1 MTHRMLEI
9 PGYRLHKRLGKGG
22 MAEVYLATQLSLDRE
37 VAVKVLLR
45 TEDAAFTERFIQEG
59 HIVASLR
66 HPAIITIH
74 DIGQIADGRHY
85 LAMEYLGGG
94 DLAQHRGIVFSP
106 ARALDIIRQLAGG
119 LAVVHD
125 GGLVHRDVK
134 PANILFRDDGSVVL
148 TDFGVAKAVELDNEL
163 THFGIAVGSPAY
175 SSPEQAQCQPLDA
188 RSDIYS
194 LGVILAEML
203 TGTNPF
209 RASSYPQ
216 TVLNHVQMPL
226 PQLPPAL
233 AGYQPL
239 LDRMLAKLPDE
250 RFASCREL
258 LAAIDTLTEP
268 DMDQTRIAPAVIIEA
283 KPSRRRRRS
292 GRGLGRWAAISA
304 AVVATVAVLGFG
316 GYQWWQYSRISDFLG
331 RAESRLAVGQLTAP
345 AFDNAD
351 YYFRQALRLD
361 ADNPEALDG
370 LRRVL
375 DARIAEAL
383 ELAAQRLASDQLLEP
398 AEDSAVH
405 YYQQVLG
412 WLPEHQAAR
421 EGLTRVSER
430 YVQLAESAY
439 AQREFALALEY
450 IQQGLEA
457 APQYA
462 PRRPTRRPRKRRPT
476 RSNACGTG
484 SSTSNHGR
492 SLGSRPIASLLRVIQ
507 RCSGFISSTTGRA
520 PSGWP
525 MNVSPSAR
533 TAATSWSRT
542 MPG

>member
-1 MTHRMLEI
+1 MHRMLEI

-106 ARALDIIRQLAGG
+106 SRALDIIRQLAGG

-216 TVLNHVQMPL
+216 TVLNHLQMPL

-233 AGYQPL
+233 APYQPL
-239 LDRMLAKLPDE
+239 LDRMLAKQPDE
-250 RFASCREL
+250 RFGNCREL

-268 DMDQTRIAPAVIIEA
+268 DMDQTRIAPAAFIEA
-283 KPSRRRRRS
+283 PTRRRRRR
-292 GRGLGRWAAISA
+292 RGIGRWAVIGA
-304 AVVATVAVLGFG
+304 ALIVTVAALAAG
-316 GYQWWQYSRISDFLG
+316 GYQWLQYSRINDYLT
-331 RAESRLAVGQLTAP
+331 RAEARLDEGQLTAP

-351 YYFRQALRLD
+351 YYYRQALRLD
-361 ADNPEALDG
+361 SDNVEALDG
-370 LRRVL
+370 IRRVL
-375 DARIAEAL
+375 DARIAQAL
-383 ELAAQRLASDQLLEP
+383 ELAAQRLANDQLLQP

-412 WLPEHQAAR
+412 WLPENEVAR
-421 EGLTRVSER
+421 NGLVQVSER
-430 YVQLAESAY
+430 YVELAEAAY
-439 AQREFALALEY
+439 GRREFALALEY

-457 APQYA
+457 TPDYA
-462 PRRPTRRPRKRRPT
+462 PLLALHDAHAQRVAKARAPRPVKSTT
-476 RSNACGTG
+476 A
-484 SSTSNHGR
+484 STS
-492 SLGSRPIASLLRVIQ
+492 
-507 RCSGFISSTTGRA
+507 RA
-520 PSGWP
+520 APT
-525 MNVSPSAR
+525 N
-533 TAATSWSRT
+533 TQTSQAPANPVKRLWNRIFNQ
-542 MPG
+542 

>member
-1 MTHRMLEI
+1 MHRMLEI

-45 TEDAAFTERFIQEG
+45 TEDTAFTERFIQEG

-106 ARALDIIRQLAGG
+106 SRALDIIRQLAGG

-216 TVLNHVQMPL
+216 TVLNHLQMPL

-233 AGYQPL
+233 APYQPL
-239 LDRMLAKLPDE
+239 LDRMLAKQPDE
-250 RFASCREL
+250 RFGNCREL

-268 DMDQTRIAPAVIIEA
+268 DMDQTRIAPAAFIEA
-283 KPSRRRRRS
+283 PTRRRRRR
-292 GRGLGRWAAISA
+292 RGIGRWAVIGA
-304 AVVATVAVLGFG
+304 ALIVTVAALAAG
-316 GYQWWQYSRISDFLG
+316 GYQWLQYSRINDYLT
-331 RAESRLAVGQLTAP
+331 RAEARLDEGQLTAP

-351 YYFRQALRLD
+351 YYYRQALRLD
-361 ADNPEALDG
+361 SDNVEALDG
-370 LRRVL
+370 IRRVL
-375 DARIAEAL
+375 DARIAQAL
-383 ELAAQRLASDQLLEP
+383 ELAAQRLANDQLLQP

-412 WLPEHQAAR
+412 WLPENEVAR
-421 EGLTRVSER
+421 NGLVQVSER
-430 YVQLAESAY
+430 YVELAEAAY
-439 AQREFALALEY
+439 GRREFALALEY

-457 APQYA
+457 TPDYA
-462 PRRPTRRPRKRRPT
+462 PLLALHDAHAQRVAKARAPRPVKRT
-476 RSNACGTG
+476 TA
-484 SSTSNHGR
+484 STS
-492 SLGSRPIASLLRVIQ
+492 
-507 RCSGFISSTTGRA
+507 RA
-520 PSGWP
+520 APA
-525 MNVSPSAR
+525 N
-533 TAATSWSRT
+533 TQTSQAPANPVKRLWNRIFNQ
-542 MPG
+542 

>member
-1 MTHRMLEI
+1 MHRMLEI

-85 LAMEYLGGG
+85 LAMEYIGGG

-106 ARALDIIRQLAGG
+106 SRALDIIRQLAGG

-216 TVLNHVQMPL
+216 TVLNHLQMPL

-233 AGYQPL
+233 APYQPL
-239 LDRMLAKLPDE
+239 LDRMLAKQPDE
-250 RFASCREL
+250 RFGNCREL

-268 DMDQTRIAPAVIIEA
+268 DMDQTRIAPAAFIEA
-283 KPSRRRRRS
+283 PTRRRRRR
-292 GRGLGRWAAISA
+292 RGIGRWAVIGA
-304 AVVATVAVLGFG
+304 ALIVTVAALAAG
-316 GYQWWQYSRISDFLG
+316 GYQWLQYSRINDYLT
-331 RAESRLAVGQLTAP
+331 RAEARLDEGQLTAP

-351 YYFRQALRLD
+351 YYYRQALRLD
-361 ADNPEALDG
+361 SDNAEALDG
-370 LRRVL
+370 IRRVL
-375 DARIAEAL
+375 DARIAQAL
-383 ELAAQRLASDQLLEP
+383 ELAAQRLANNQLLQP

-412 WLPEHQAAR
+412 WLPENEVAR
-421 EGLTRVSER
+421 NGLVQVSER
-430 YVQLAESAY
+430 YVELAEAAY
-439 AQREFALALEY
+439 GRREFALALEY

-457 APQYA
+457 TPDYA
-462 PRRPTRRPRKRRPT
+462 PLLALHDAHAQRVAKARAPRPVKRT
-476 RSNACGTG
+476 TA
-484 SSTSNHGR
+484 STS
-492 SLGSRPIASLLRVIQ
+492 
-507 RCSGFISSTTGRA
+507 RA
-520 PSGWP
+520 APT
-525 MNVSPSAR
+525 N
-533 TAATSWSRT
+533 TQTSQAPANPVKRLWNRIFNQ
-542 MPG
+542 

>member
-1 MTHRMLEI
+1 MLEI

-85 LAMEYLGGG
+85 LAMEYIGGG

-106 ARALDIIRQLAGG
+106 SRALDIIRQLAGG

-216 TVLNHVQMPL
+216 TVLNHLQMPL

-233 AGYQPL
+233 APYQPL
-239 LDRMLAKLPDE
+239 LDRMLAKQPDE
-250 RFASCREL
+250 RFGNCREL

-268 DMDQTRIAPAVIIEA
+268 DMDQTRIAPAAFIEA
-283 KPSRRRRRS
+283 PTRRRRRR
-292 GRGLGRWAAISA
+292 RGIGRWAVIGA
-304 AVVATVAVLGFG
+304 ALIVTVAALAAG
-316 GYQWWQYSRISDFLG
+316 GYQWLQYNRINDYLT
-331 RAESRLAVGQLTAP
+331 RAEARLDEGQLTAP

-351 YYFRQALRLD
+351 YYYRQALRLD
-361 ADNPEALDG
+361 SDNAEALDG
-370 LRRVL
+370 IRRVL
-375 DARIAEAL
+375 DARIAQAL
-383 ELAAQRLASDQLLEP
+383 ELAAQRLANDQLLQP

-412 WLPEHQAAR
+412 WLPENEVAR
-421 EGLTRVSER
+421 NGLVQVSER
-430 YVQLAESAY
+430 YVELAEAAY
-439 AQREFALALEY
+439 GRREFALALEY

-457 APQYA
+457 TPDYA
-462 PRRPTRRPRKRRPT
+462 PLLALHDAHAQRVAKARAPRPVKRT
-476 RSNACGTG
+476 TA
-484 SSTSNHGR
+484 STS
-492 SLGSRPIASLLRVIQ
+492 
-507 RCSGFISSTTGRA
+507 RA
-520 PSGWP
+520 APT
-525 MNVSPSAR
+525 N
-533 TAATSWSRT
+533 TQTSQAPANPVKRLWNRIFNQ
-542 MPG
+542 

>member
-1 MTHRMLEI
+1 MHRMLEI

-85 LAMEYLGGG
+85 LAMEYIGGG

-106 ARALDIIRQLAGG
+106 SRALDIIRQLAGG

-216 TVLNHVQMPL
+216 TVLNHLQMPL

-233 AGYQPL
+233 APYQPL
-239 LDRMLAKLPDE
+239 LDRMLAKQPDE
-250 RFASCREL
+250 RFGNCREL

-268 DMDQTRIAPAVIIEA
+268 DMDQTRIAPAAFIEA
-283 KPSRRRRRS
+283 PTRRRRRR
-292 GRGLGRWAAISA
+292 RGIGRWAVIGA
-304 AVVATVAVLGFG
+304 ALIVTVAALAAG
-316 GYQWWQYSRISDFLG
+316 GYQWLQYSRINDYLT
-331 RAESRLAVGQLTAP
+331 RAEARLDEGQLTAP

-351 YYFRQALRLD
+351 YYYRQALRLD
-361 ADNPEALDG
+361 SDNVEALDG
-370 LRRVL
+370 IRRVL
-375 DARIAEAL
+375 DARIAQAL
-383 ELAAQRLASDQLLEP
+383 ELAAQRLANDQLLQP

-412 WLPEHQAAR
+412 WLPENEVAR
-421 EGLTRVSER
+421 NGLVQVSER
-430 YVQLAESAY
+430 YVELAEAAY
-439 AQREFALALEY
+439 GRREFALALEY

-457 APQYA
+457 TPDYA
-462 PRRPTRRPRKRRPT
+462 PLLALHDAHAQRVAKARAPRPVKRT
-476 RSNACGTG
+476 TA
-484 SSTSNHGR
+484 STS
-492 SLGSRPIASLLRVIQ
+492 
-507 RCSGFISSTTGRA
+507 RA
-520 PSGWP
+520 TP
-525 MNVSPSAR
+525 
-533 TAATSWSRT
+533 TATQTSQAPANPVKRLWNRIFNQ
-542 MPG
+542 

>member
-1 MTHRMLEI
+1 MHRMLEI

-85 LAMEYLGGG
+85 LAMEYIGGG

-106 ARALDIIRQLAGG
+106 SRALDIIRQLAGG

-216 TVLNHVQMPL
+216 TVLNHLQMPL
-226 PQLPPAL
+226 PRLPPAL
-233 AGYQPL
+233 APYQPL
-239 LDRMLAKLPDE
+239 LDRMLAKQPDE
-250 RFASCREL
+250 RFGNCREL

-268 DMDQTRIAPAVIIEA
+268 DMDQTRIAPAAFIEA
-283 KPSRRRRRS
+283 PTRRRRRR
-292 GRGLGRWAAISA
+292 RGIGRWAVIGA
-304 AVVATVAVLGFG
+304 ALIVTVAALAAG
-316 GYQWWQYSRISDFLG
+316 GYQWLQYSRINDYLT
-331 RAESRLAVGQLTAP
+331 RAEARLDEGQLTAP

-351 YYFRQALRLD
+351 YYYRQALRLD
-361 ADNPEALDG
+361 SDNVEALDG
-370 LRRVL
+370 IRRVL
-375 DARIAEAL
+375 DARIAQAL
-383 ELAAQRLASDQLLEP
+383 ELAAQRLANDQLLQP

-412 WLPEHQAAR
+412 WLPENEVAR
-421 EGLTRVSER
+421 NGLVQVSER
-430 YVQLAESAY
+430 YVELAEAAY
-439 AQREFALALEY
+439 GRREFALALEY

-457 APQYA
+457 TPDYA
-462 PRRPTRRPRKRRPT
+462 PLLALHDAHAQRVAKARAPRPVKRT
-476 RSNACGTG
+476 TA
-484 SSTSNHGR
+484 STS
-492 SLGSRPIASLLRVIQ
+492 
-507 RCSGFISSTTGRA
+507 RA
-520 PSGWP
+520 TP
-525 MNVSPSAR
+525 
-533 TAATSWSRT
+533 TATQTSQAPANPVKRLWNRIFNQ
-542 MPG
+542 

>member
-1 MTHRMLEI
+1 MLEI

-37 VAVKVLLR
+37 VALKVLLR
-45 TEDAAFTERFIQEG
+45 KEDAAFTERFIQEG

-106 ARALDIIRQLAGG
+106 SRALDIIRQLAGG

-216 TVLNHVQMPL
+216 TVLNHLQMPL

-233 AGYQPL
+233 APYQPL
-239 LDRMLAKLPDE
+239 LDRMLAKQPDE
-250 RFASCREL
+250 RFGNCREL

-268 DMDQTRIAPAVIIEA
+268 DMDQTRIAPAAFIEA
-283 KPSRRRRRS
+283 PTRRRRRR
-292 GRGLGRWAAISA
+292 RGIGRWAVIGA
-304 AVVATVAVLGFG
+304 ALIVTVAALAAG
-316 GYQWWQYSRISDFLG
+316 GYQWLQYSRINDYLT
-331 RAESRLAVGQLTAP
+331 RAEARLDEGQLTAP

-351 YYFRQALRLD
+351 YYYRQALRLD
-361 ADNPEALDG
+361 SDNVEALDG
-370 LRRVL
+370 IRRVL
-375 DARIAEAL
+375 DARIAQAL
-383 ELAAQRLASDQLLEP
+383 ELAAQRLANDQLLQP

-412 WLPEHQAAR
+412 WLPENEVAR
-421 EGLTRVSER
+421 NGLVQVSER
-430 YVQLAESAY
+430 YVELAEAAY
-439 AQREFALALEY
+439 GRREFALALEY

-457 APQYA
+457 TPDYA
-462 PRRPTRRPRKRRPT
+462 PLLALHDAHAQRVAKARAPRPVKRT
-476 RSNACGTG
+476 TA
-484 SSTSNHGR
+484 STS
-492 SLGSRPIASLLRVIQ
+492 
-507 RCSGFISSTTGRA
+507 RA
-520 PSGWP
+520 APT
-525 MNVSPSAR
+525 N
-533 TAATSWSRT
+533 TQTSQAPANPVKRLWNRIFNQ
-542 MPG
+542 

>member
-85 LAMEYLGGG
+85 LAMEYIGGG

-106 ARALDIIRQLAGG
+106 SRALDIIRQLAGG

-148 TDFGVAKAVELDNEL
+148 TDFGVAKSVELDNEL

-216 TVLNHVQMPL
+216 TVLNHLQMPIPL
-226 PQLPPAL
+226 LPPAL
-233 AGYQPL
+233 APYQPL
-239 LDRMLAKLPDE
+239 LDRMLAKQPAE

-268 DMDQTRIAPAVIIEA
+268 DMDQTRIAPALLME
-283 KPSRRRRRS
+283 PQPQPRRRRQR
-292 GRGLGRWAAISA
+292 RAIGRWATVA
-304 AVVATVAVLGFG
+304 AVLALAIGALGVG
-316 GYQWWQYSRISDFLG
+316 GYQWFQYSQISEFLT
-331 RAESRLAVGQLTAP
+331 RAESRLDDGQLTAP
-345 AFDNAD
+345 AYDNAD

-361 ADNPEALDG
+361 ADNAEALDG

-375 DARIAEAL
+375 DARITQAL
-383 ELAAQRLASDQLLEP
+383 ELAAQRLADDQLLEP

-412 WLPEHQAAR
+412 WLPEHQVAR
-421 EGLTRVSER
+421 DGLARVSER
-430 YVQLAESAY
+430 YVELAEAAY
-439 AQREFALALEY
+439 GRREYALALEY
-450 IQQGLEA
+450 IEQGLEA
-457 APQYA
+457 SPAYA
-462 PRRPTRRPRKRRPT
+462 P
-476 RSNACGTG
+476 
-484 SSTSNHGR
+484 
-492 SLGSRPIASLLRVIQ
+492 LLALHDAHAQRVAKA
-507 RCSGFISSTTGRA
+507 RA
-520 PSGWP
+520 PRP
-525 MNVSPSAR
+525 LPR
-533 TAATSWSRT
+533 TAASSSRT
-542 MPG
+542 PPATTQTSQAPANPVKRLWNRIFN

>member
-1 MTHRMLEI
+1 MHRMLEI

-106 ARALDIIRQLAGG
+106 SRALDIIRQLAGG

-216 TVLNHVQMPL
+216 TVLNHLQMPL

-233 AGYQPL
+233 APYQPL
-239 LDRMLAKLPDE
+239 LDRMLAKQPDE
-250 RFASCREL
+250 RFGNCREL

-268 DMDQTRIAPAVIIEA
+268 DMDQTRIAPAAFIEA
-283 KPSRRRRRS
+283 PTRRRRRR
-292 GRGLGRWAAISA
+292 RGIGRWAVIGA
-304 AVVATVAVLGFG
+304 ALIVTVAALAAG
-316 GYQWWQYSRISDFLG
+316 GYQWLQYSRINDYLT
-331 RAESRLAVGQLTAP
+331 RAEARLDEGQLTAP

-351 YYFRQALRLD
+351 YYYRQALRLD
-361 ADNPEALDG
+361 SDNVEALDG
-370 LRRVL
+370 IRRVL
-375 DARIAEAL
+375 DARIAQAL
-383 ELAAQRLASDQLLEP
+383 ELAAQRLANDQLLQP

-412 WLPEHQAAR
+412 WLPENEVAR
-421 EGLTRVSER
+421 DGLVQVSER
-430 YVQLAESAY
+430 YVELAEAAY
-439 AQREFALALEY
+439 GRREFALALEY

-457 APQYA
+457 TPDYA
-462 PRRPTRRPRKRRPT
+462 PLLALHDAHAQRVAKARAPRPVKSTT
-476 RSNACGTG
+476 A
-484 SSTSNHGR
+484 STS
-492 SLGSRPIASLLRVIQ
+492 
-507 RCSGFISSTTGRA
+507 RA
-520 PSGWP
+520 APT
-525 MNVSPSAR
+525 N
-533 TAATSWSRT
+533 TQTSQAPANPVKRLWNRIFNQ
-542 MPG
+542 

>member
-1 MTHRMLEI
+1 MLEI

-85 LAMEYLGGG
+85 LAMEYIGGG

-106 ARALDIIRQLAGG
+106 SRALDIIRQLAGG

-216 TVLNHVQMPL
+216 TVLNHLQMPL

-233 AGYQPL
+233 APYQPL
-239 LDRMLAKLPDE
+239 LDRMLAKQPDE
-250 RFASCREL
+250 RFGNCREL

-268 DMDQTRIAPAVIIEA
+268 DMDQTRIAPAAFIEA
-283 KPSRRRRRS
+283 PTRRRRRR
-292 GRGLGRWAAISA
+292 RGIGRWAVIGA
-304 AVVATVAVLGFG
+304 ALIVTVAALAAG
-316 GYQWWQYSRISDFLG
+316 GYQWLQYSRINDYLT
-331 RAESRLAVGQLTAP
+331 RAEARLDEGQLTAP

-351 YYFRQALRLD
+351 YYYRQALRLD
-361 ADNPEALDG
+361 SDNVEALDG
-370 LRRVL
+370 IRRVL
-375 DARIAEAL
+375 DARIAQAL
-383 ELAAQRLASDQLLEP
+383 ELAAQRLANDQLLQP

-412 WLPEHQAAR
+412 WLPENEVAR
-421 EGLTRVSER
+421 NGLVQVSER
-430 YVQLAESAY
+430 YVELAEAAY
-439 AQREFALALEY
+439 GRREFALALEY

-457 APQYA
+457 TPDYA
-462 PRRPTRRPRKRRPT
+462 PLLALHDAHAQRVAKARAPRPVKRT
-476 RSNACGTG
+476 TA
-484 SSTSNHGR
+484 STS
-492 SLGSRPIASLLRVIQ
+492 
-507 RCSGFISSTTGRA
+507 RA
-520 PSGWP
+520 APT
-525 MNVSPSAR
+525 N
-533 TAATSWSRT
+533 TQTSQAPANPVKRLWNRIFNQ
-542 MPG
+542 

>member
-331 RAESRLAVGQLTAP
+331 RAESRLAVGQLTTP

-462 PRRPTRRPRKRRPT
+462 P
-476 RSNACGTG
+476 
-484 SSTSNHGR
+484 
-492 SLGSRPIASLLRVIQ
+492 LLALQDAHAQRVAKA
-507 RCSGFISSTTGRA
+507 RA
-520 PSGWP
+520 PRP
-525 MNVSPSAR
+525 KPR
-533 TAATSWSRT
+533 TAASTSRT
-542 MPG
+542 APTTTQSSQAPANPVKRLWNRIFNQ

>member
-1 MTHRMLEI
+1 MHRMLEI

-85 LAMEYLGGG
+85 LSMEYIGGG

-106 ARALDIIRQLAGG
+106 SRALDIIRQLAGG

-216 TVLNHVQMPL
+216 TVLNHLQMPL

-233 AGYQPL
+233 APYQPL
-239 LDRMLAKLPDE
+239 LDRMLAKQPDE
-250 RFASCREL
+250 RFGNCREL

-268 DMDQTRIAPAVIIEA
+268 DMDQTRIAPAAFIEA
-283 KPSRRRRRS
+283 PTRRRRRR
-292 GRGLGRWAAISA
+292 RGIGRWAVIGA
-304 AVVATVAVLGFG
+304 ALIVTVAALAAG
-316 GYQWWQYSRISDFLG
+316 GYQWLQYSRIDDYLT
-331 RAESRLAVGQLTAP
+331 RAEARLDEGQLTAP

-351 YYFRQALRLD
+351 YYYRQALRLD
-361 ADNPEALDG
+361 SDNVEALDG
-370 LRRVL
+370 IRRVL
-375 DARIAEAL
+375 DARIAQAL
-383 ELAAQRLASDQLLEP
+383 ELAAQRLANDQLLQP

-412 WLPEHQAAR
+412 WLPENEVAR
-421 EGLTRVSER
+421 NGLVQVSER
-430 YVQLAESAY
+430 YVELAEAAY
-439 AQREFALALEY
+439 GRREFALALEY

-457 APQYA
+457 TPDYA
-462 PRRPTRRPRKRRPT
+462 PLLALHDAHAQRVAKARAPRPVKRT
-476 RSNACGTG
+476 TA
-484 SSTSNHGR
+484 STS
-492 SLGSRPIASLLRVIQ
+492 
-507 RCSGFISSTTGRA
+507 RA
-520 PSGWP
+520 APT
-525 MNVSPSAR
+525 N
-533 TAATSWSRT
+533 TQTSQAPANPVKRLWNRIFNQ
-542 MPG
+542 

>member
-1 MTHRMLEI
+1 MLEI

-106 ARALDIIRQLAGG
+106 SRALDIIRQLAGG

-216 TVLNHVQMPL
+216 TVLNHLQMPL

-233 AGYQPL
+233 APYQPL
-239 LDRMLAKLPDE
+239 LDRMLAKQPDE
-250 RFASCREL
+250 RFGNCREL

-268 DMDQTRIAPAVIIEA
+268 DMDQTRIAPAAFIEA
-283 KPSRRRRRS
+283 PTRRRRRR
-292 GRGLGRWAAISA
+292 RGIGRWAVIGA
-304 AVVATVAVLGFG
+304 ALIVTVAALAAG
-316 GYQWWQYSRISDFLG
+316 GYQWLQYSRINDYLT
-331 RAESRLAVGQLTAP
+331 RAEARLDEGQLTAP

-351 YYFRQALRLD
+351 YYYRQALRLD
-361 ADNPEALDG
+361 SDNVEALDG
-370 LRRVL
+370 IRRVL
-375 DARIAEAL
+375 DARIAQAL
-383 ELAAQRLASDQLLEP
+383 ELAAQRLANDQLLQP
-398 AEDSAVH
+398 AEDSAMH

-412 WLPEHQAAR
+412 WLPENEVAR
-421 EGLTRVSER
+421 NGLVQVSER
-430 YVQLAESAY
+430 YVELAEAAY
-439 AQREFALALEY
+439 GRREFALALEY

-457 APQYA
+457 TPDYA
-462 PRRPTRRPRKRRPT
+462 PLLALHDAHAQRVAKARAPRPVKRT
-476 RSNACGTG
+476 TA
-484 SSTSNHGR
+484 STS
-492 SLGSRPIASLLRVIQ
+492 
-507 RCSGFISSTTGRA
+507 RA
-520 PSGWP
+520 APT
-525 MNVSPSAR
+525 N
-533 TAATSWSRT
+533 TQTSQAPANPVKRLWNRIFNQ
-542 MPG
+542 

>member
-1 MTHRMLEI
+1 MHRMLEI

-106 ARALDIIRQLAGG
+106 SRALDIIRQLAGG

-216 TVLNHVQMPL
+216 TVLNHLQMPL

-233 AGYQPL
+233 APYQPL
-239 LDRMLAKLPDE
+239 LDRMLAKQPDE
-250 RFASCREL
+250 RFGNCREL

-268 DMDQTRIAPAVIIEA
+268 DMDQTRIAPAAFIEA
-283 KPSRRRRRS
+283 PTRRRRRR
-292 GRGLGRWAAISA
+292 RGIGRWAVIGA
-304 AVVATVAVLGFG
+304 ALIVTVAALAAG
-316 GYQWWQYSRISDFLG
+316 GYQWLQYSRINDYLT
-331 RAESRLAVGQLTAP
+331 RAEARLDEGQLTAP

-351 YYFRQALRLD
+351 YYYRQALRLD
-361 ADNPEALDG
+361 SDNVEALDG
-370 LRRVL
+370 IRRVL
-375 DARIAEAL
+375 DARIAQAL
-383 ELAAQRLASDQLLEP
+383 ELAAQRLANDQLLQP

-412 WLPEHQAAR
+412 WLPENEVAR
-421 EGLTRVSER
+421 NGLVQVSER
-430 YVQLAESAY
+430 YVELAEAAY
-439 AQREFALALEY
+439 GRREFALALEY

-457 APQYA
+457 TPDYA
-462 PRRPTRRPRKRRPT
+462 PLLALHDAHAQRVAKARAPRPVKRT
-476 RSNACGTG
+476 TA
-484 SSTSNHGR
+484 STSR
-492 SLGSRPIASLLRVIQ
+492 A
-507 RCSGFISSTTGRA
+507 A
-520 PSGWP
+520 PS
-525 MNVSPSAR
+525 N
-533 TAATSWSRT
+533 TQTSQAPANPVKRLWNRIFNQ
-542 MPG
+542 

>member
-1 MTHRMLEI
+1 MHRMLEI

-106 ARALDIIRQLAGG
+106 SRALDIIRQLAGG

-216 TVLNHVQMPL
+216 TVLNHLQMPL

-233 AGYQPL
+233 APYQPL
-239 LDRMLAKLPDE
+239 LDRMLAKQPDE
-250 RFASCREL
+250 RFGNCREL

-268 DMDQTRIAPAVIIEA
+268 DMDQTRIAPAAFIEA
-283 KPSRRRRRS
+283 PTRRRRRR
-292 GRGLGRWAAISA
+292 RGIGRWAVIGA
-304 AVVATVAVLGFG
+304 ALIVTVAALAAG
-316 GYQWWQYSRISDFLG
+316 GYQWLQYSRINDYLT
-331 RAESRLAVGQLTAP
+331 RAEARLDEGQLTAP

-351 YYFRQALRLD
+351 YYYRQALRLD
-361 ADNPEALDG
+361 SDNVEALDG
-370 LRRVL
+370 IRRVL
-375 DARIAEAL
+375 DARIAQAL
-383 ELAAQRLASDQLLEP
+383 ELAAQRLANDQLLQP

-412 WLPEHQAAR
+412 WLPQNEVAR
-421 EGLTRVSER
+421 NGLVQVSER
-430 YVQLAESAY
+430 YVELAEAAY
-439 AQREFALALEY
+439 GRREFALALEY

-457 APQYA
+457 TPDYA
-462 PRRPTRRPRKRRPT
+462 PLLALHDAHAQRVAKARAPRPVKRT
-476 RSNACGTG
+476 TA
-484 SSTSNHGR
+484 STS
-492 SLGSRPIASLLRVIQ
+492 
-507 RCSGFISSTTGRA
+507 RA
-520 PSGWP
+520 APT
-525 MNVSPSAR
+525 N
-533 TAATSWSRT
+533 TQTSQAPANPVKRLWNRIFNQ
-542 MPG
+542 

>member
-1 MTHRMLEI
+1 MLEI

-85 LAMEYLGGG
+85 LAMEYIGGG

-106 ARALDIIRQLAGG
+106 SRALDIIRQLAGG

-216 TVLNHVQMPL
+216 TVLNHLQMPL

-233 AGYQPL
+233 APYQPL
-239 LDRMLAKLPDE
+239 LDRMLAKQPDE
-250 RFASCREL
+250 RFGNCREL

-268 DMDQTRIAPAVIIEA
+268 DMDQTRIAPAAFIEA
-283 KPSRRRRRS
+283 PTRRRRRR
-292 GRGLGRWAAISA
+292 RGIGRWAVIG
-304 AVVATVAVLGFG
+304 AVLIVTVAALAAG
-316 GYQWWQYSRISDFLG
+316 GYQWLQYSRINDYLT
-331 RAESRLAVGQLTAP
+331 RAEARLDEGQLTAP

-351 YYFRQALRLD
+351 YYYRQALRLD
-361 ADNPEALDG
+361 SDNVEALDG
-370 LRRVL
+370 IRRVL
-375 DARIAEAL
+375 DARIAQAL
-383 ELAAQRLASDQLLEP
+383 ELAAQRLANDQLLQP

-412 WLPEHQAAR
+412 WLPENEVAR
-421 EGLTRVSER
+421 NGLVQVSER
-430 YVQLAESAY
+430 YVELAEAAY
-439 AQREFALALEY
+439 GRREFALALEY

-457 APQYA
+457 TPDYA
-462 PRRPTRRPRKRRPT
+462 PLLALHDAHAQRVAKARAPRPVKRT
-476 RSNACGTG
+476 TA
-484 SSTSNHGR
+484 STS
-492 SLGSRPIASLLRVIQ
+492 
-507 RCSGFISSTTGRA
+507 RA
-520 PSGWP
+520 APT
-525 MNVSPSAR
+525 N
-533 TAATSWSRT
+533 TQTSQAPANPVKRLWNRIFNQ
-542 MPG
+542 

>member
-1 MTHRMLEI
+1 MHRMLEI

-106 ARALDIIRQLAGG
+106 SRALDIIRQLAGG

-216 TVLNHVQMPL
+216 TVLNHLQMPL

-233 AGYQPL
+233 APYQPL
-239 LDRMLAKLPDE
+239 LDRMLAKQPDE
-250 RFASCREL
+250 RFGNCREL

-268 DMDQTRIAPAVIIEA
+268 DMDQTRIAPAAFIEA
-283 KPSRRRRRS
+283 PTRRRRRR
-292 GRGLGRWAAISA
+292 RGIGRWAVIGA
-304 AVVATVAVLGFG
+304 ALIVTVAALAAG
-316 GYQWWQYSRISDFLG
+316 GYQWLQYNRINDYLT
-331 RAESRLAVGQLTAP
+331 RAEARLDEGQLTAP

-351 YYFRQALRLD
+351 YYYRQALRLD
-361 ADNPEALDG
+361 SDNAEALDG
-370 LRRVL
+370 IRRVL
-375 DARIAEAL
+375 DARIAQAL
-383 ELAAQRLASDQLLEP
+383 ELAAQRLANDQLLQP

-412 WLPEHQAAR
+412 WLPENEVAR
-421 EGLTRVSER
+421 NGLVQVSER
-430 YVQLAESAY
+430 YVELAEAAY
-439 AQREFALALEY
+439 GRREFALALEY

-457 APQYA
+457 TPDYA
-462 PRRPTRRPRKRRPT
+462 PLLALHDAHAQRVAKARVPRPVKRT
-476 RSNACGTG
+476 TA
-484 SSTSNHGR
+484 STS
-492 SLGSRPIASLLRVIQ
+492 
-507 RCSGFISSTTGRA
+507 RA
-520 PSGWP
+520 APT
-525 MNVSPSAR
+525 N
-533 TAATSWSRT
+533 TQTSQAPANPVKRLWNRIFNQ
-542 MPG
+542 

>member
-1 MTHRMLEI
+1 MHRMLEI

-106 ARALDIIRQLAGG
+106 SRALDIIRQLAGG

-203 TGTNPF
+203 TGANAF

-216 TVLNHVQMPL
+216 TVLNHLQMPL

-233 AGYQPL
+233 APYQPL
-239 LDRMLAKLPDE
+239 LDRMLAKQPDE
-250 RFASCREL
+250 RFGNCREL

-268 DMDQTRIAPAVIIEA
+268 DMDQTRIAPAAFIEA
-283 KPSRRRRRS
+283 PTRRRRRR
-292 GRGLGRWAAISA
+292 RGIGRWAVIGA
-304 AVVATVAVLGFG
+304 ALIVTVAALAAG
-316 GYQWWQYSRISDFLG
+316 GYQWLQYSRINDYLT
-331 RAESRLAVGQLTAP
+331 RAEARLDEGQLTAP

-351 YYFRQALRLD
+351 YYYRQALRLD
-361 ADNPEALDG
+361 SDNVEALDG
-370 LRRVL
+370 IRRVL
-375 DARIAEAL
+375 DARIAQAL
-383 ELAAQRLASDQLLEP
+383 ELAAQRLANDQLLQP

-412 WLPEHQAAR
+412 WLPENEVAR
-421 EGLTRVSER
+421 NGLVQVSER
-430 YVQLAESAY
+430 YVELAEAAY
-439 AQREFALALEY
+439 GRREFALALEY

-457 APQYA
+457 TPDYA
-462 PRRPTRRPRKRRPT
+462 PLLALHDAHAQRVAKARAPRPVKRT
-476 RSNACGTG
+476 TA
-484 SSTSNHGR
+484 STS
-492 SLGSRPIASLLRVIQ
+492 
-507 RCSGFISSTTGRA
+507 RA
-520 PSGWP
+520 APT
-525 MNVSPSAR
+525 N
-533 TAATSWSRT
+533 TQTSQAPANPVKRLWNRIFN
-542 MPG
+542 

>member
-1 MTHRMLEI
+1 MHRMLEI

-106 ARALDIIRQLAGG
+106 SRALDIIRQLAGG

-216 TVLNHVQMPL
+216 TVLNHLQMPL
-226 PQLPPAL
+226 PRLPPAL
-233 AGYQPL
+233 APYQPL
-239 LDRMLAKLPDE
+239 LDRMLAKQPDE
-250 RFASCREL
+250 RFGNCREL

-268 DMDQTRIAPAVIIEA
+268 DMDQTRIAPAAFIEA
-283 KPSRRRRRS
+283 PTRRRRRR
-292 GRGLGRWAAISA
+292 RGIGRWAVIGA
-304 AVVATVAVLGFG
+304 ALIVTVAALAAG
-316 GYQWWQYSRISDFLG
+316 GYQWLQYSRINDYLT
-331 RAESRLAVGQLTAP
+331 RAEARLDEGQLTAP

-351 YYFRQALRLD
+351 YYYRQALRLD
-361 ADNPEALDG
+361 SDNVEALDG
-370 LRRVL
+370 IRRVL
-375 DARIAEAL
+375 DARIAQAL
-383 ELAAQRLASDQLLEP
+383 ELAAQRLANDQLLQP

-412 WLPEHQAAR
+412 WLPENEVAR
-421 EGLTRVSER
+421 NGLVQVSER
-430 YVQLAESAY
+430 YVELAEAAY
-439 AQREFALALEY
+439 GRREFALALEY

-457 APQYA
+457 TPDYA
-462 PRRPTRRPRKRRPT
+462 PLLALHDAHAQRVAKARTPRPVKRT
-476 RSNACGTG
+476 TA
-484 SSTSNHGR
+484 STS
-492 SLGSRPIASLLRVIQ
+492 
-507 RCSGFISSTTGRA
+507 
-520 PSGWP
+520 
-525 MNVSPSAR
+525 R
-533 TAATSWSRT
+533 TAPTNTQTSQAPANPVKRLWNRIFNQ
-542 MPG
+542 

>member
-1 MTHRMLEI
+1 MHRMLEI

-85 LAMEYLGGG
+85 LAMEYIGGG

-106 ARALDIIRQLAGG
+106 SRALDIIRQLAGG

-216 TVLNHVQMPL
+216 TVLNHLQMPL

-233 AGYQPL
+233 APYQPL
-239 LDRMLAKLPDE
+239 LDRMLAKQPDE
-250 RFASCREL
+250 RFGNCREL

-268 DMDQTRIAPAVIIEA
+268 DMDQTRIAPAAFIEA
-283 KPSRRRRRS
+283 PTRRRRRR
-292 GRGLGRWAAISA
+292 RGIGRWAVIGA
-304 AVVATVAVLGFG
+304 ALIVTVAALAAG
-316 GYQWWQYSRISDFLG
+316 GYQWLQYSRINDYLT
-331 RAESRLAVGQLTAP
+331 RAEARLDEGQLTAP

-351 YYFRQALRLD
+351 YYYRQALRLD
-361 ADNPEALDG
+361 SHNVEALDG
-370 LRRVL
+370 IRRVL
-375 DARIAEAL
+375 DARIAQAL
-383 ELAAQRLASDQLLEP
+383 ELAAQRLANDQLLQP

-412 WLPEHQAAR
+412 WLPENEVAR
-421 EGLTRVSER
+421 NGLVQVSER
-430 YVQLAESAY
+430 YVELAEAAY
-439 AQREFALALEY
+439 GRREFALALEY

-457 APQYA
+457 TPDYA
-462 PRRPTRRPRKRRPT
+462 PLLALHDAHAQRVAKARAPRPVKRT
-476 RSNACGTG
+476 TA
-484 SSTSNHGR
+484 STS
-492 SLGSRPIASLLRVIQ
+492 
-507 RCSGFISSTTGRA
+507 RA
-520 PSGWP
+520 APT
-525 MNVSPSAR
+525 N
-533 TAATSWSRT
+533 TQTSQAPANPVKRLWNRIFNQ
-542 MPG
+542 

>member
-1 MTHRMLEI
+1 MHRMLEI

-85 LAMEYLGGG
+85 LAMEYIGGG

-106 ARALDIIRQLAGG
+106 SRALDIIRQLAGG

-203 TGTNPF
+203 TGTNPY

-216 TVLNHVQMPL
+216 TVLNHLQMPL

-233 AGYQPL
+233 APYQPL
-239 LDRMLAKLPDE
+239 LDRMLAKQPDE
-250 RFASCREL
+250 RFGNCREL

-268 DMDQTRIAPAVIIEA
+268 DMDQTRIAPAAFIEA
-283 KPSRRRRRS
+283 PTRRRRRR
-292 GRGLGRWAAISA
+292 RGIGRWAVIGA
-304 AVVATVAVLGFG
+304 ALLVTLAALAAG
-316 GYQWWQYSRISDFLG
+316 GYQWLQYSRINDYLT
-331 RAESRLAVGQLTAP
+331 RAETRLGEGQLTAP

-351 YYFRQALRLD
+351 YYYRQALRLD
-361 ADNPEALDG
+361 SDNAQALDG
-370 LRRVL
+370 IRRVL
-375 DARIAEAL
+375 DARIAQAL
-383 ELAAQRLASDQLLEP
+383 ELAAQRLADDQLLQP

-412 WLPEHQAAR
+412 WLPENEVALN
-421 EGLTRVSER
+421 GLVQVSER
-430 YVQLAESAY
+430 YVELAEAAY
-439 AQREFALALEY
+439 GRREFALALEY

-457 APQYA
+457 TPEYA
-462 PRRPTRRPRKRRPT
+462 PLLALHDAHAQRVAKAQAPRPVKRT
-476 RSNACGTG
+476 TA
-484 SSTSNHGR
+484 STS
-492 SLGSRPIASLLRVIQ
+492 
-507 RCSGFISSTTGRA
+507 RA
-520 PSGWP
+520 APT
-525 MNVSPSAR
+525 N
-533 TAATSWSRT
+533 TQTSQAPANPVKRLWNRIFNQ
-542 MPG
+542 

>member
-1 MTHRMLEI
+1 MLEI

-106 ARALDIIRQLAGG
+106 SRALDIIRQLAGG

-216 TVLNHVQMPL
+216 TVLNHLQMPL

-233 AGYQPL
+233 APYQPL
-239 LDRMLAKLPDE
+239 LDRMLAKQPDE
-250 RFASCREL
+250 RFGNCREL

-268 DMDQTRIAPAVIIEA
+268 DMDQTRIAPAAFIEA
-283 KPSRRRRRS
+283 PTRRRRRR
-292 GRGLGRWAAISA
+292 RGIGRWAVIGA
-304 AVVATVAVLGFG
+304 ALIVTVAALAAG
-316 GYQWWQYSRISDFLG
+316 GYQWLQYSRINDYLT
-331 RAESRLAVGQLTAP
+331 RAEARLDEGQLTAP

-351 YYFRQALRLD
+351 YYYRQALRLD
-361 ADNPEALDG
+361 SDNVEALDG
-370 LRRVL
+370 IRRVL
-375 DARIAEAL
+375 DARIAQAL
-383 ELAAQRLASDQLLEP
+383 ELAAQRLANDQLLQP

-412 WLPEHQAAR
+412 WLPENEVAR
-421 EGLTRVSER
+421 NGLVQVSER
-430 YVQLAESAY
+430 YVELAEAAY
-439 AQREFALALEY
+439 GRREFALALEY

-457 APQYA
+457 TPDYA
-462 PRRPTRRPRKRRPT
+462 PLLALHDAHAQRVAKARAPRPVKRT
-476 RSNACGTG
+476 TA
-484 SSTSNHGR
+484 STS
-492 SLGSRPIASLLRVIQ
+492 
-507 RCSGFISSTTGRA
+507 RA
-520 PSGWP
+520 APT
-525 MNVSPSAR
+525 N
-533 TAATSWSRT
+533 TQTSQAPANPVKRLWNRIFNQ
-542 MPG
+542 

>member
-85 LAMEYLGGG
+85 LAMEYIGGG

-106 ARALDIIRQLAGG
+106 SRALDIIRQLAGG

-148 TDFGVAKAVELDNEL
+148 TDFGVAKSVELDNEL

-216 TVLNHVQMPL
+216 TVLNHLQMPIPL
-226 PQLPPAL
+226 LPPAL
-233 AGYQPL
+233 APYQPL
-239 LDRMLAKLPDE
+239 LDRMLAKQPDE
-250 RFASCREL
+250 RFGSCREL

-268 DMDQTRIAPAVIIEA
+268 DMDQTRIAPALLME
-283 KPSRRRRRS
+283 PPPQPRRRRQRRS
-292 GRGLGRWAAISA
+292 IGRWATVGALLALAIA
-304 AVVATVAVLGFG
+304 ALGVG
-316 GYQWWQYSRISDFLG
+316 GYQWFQYSQISEFLT
-331 RAESRLAVGQLTAP
+331 RAESRLGDGQLTAP
-345 AFDNAD
+345 AYDNAD

-361 ADNPEALDG
+361 SDNADALDG

-375 DARIAEAL
+375 DARIAQAL
-383 ELAAQRLASDQLLEP
+383 ELAAQRLADDQLLEP

-412 WLPEHQAAR
+412 WLPEHQVALD
-421 EGLTRVSER
+421 GLARVSER
-430 YVQLAESAY
+430 YVELAEAAY
-439 AQREFALALEY
+439 GRREYALALEY
-450 IQQGLEA
+450 IEQGLEA
-457 APQYA
+457 SPEYA
-462 PRRPTRRPRKRRPT
+462 P
-476 RSNACGTG
+476 
-484 SSTSNHGR
+484 
-492 SLGSRPIASLLRVIQ
+492 LLALHQGHAQRVAKA
-507 RCSGFISSTTGRA
+507 RA
-520 PSGWP
+520 PRP
-525 MNVSPSAR
+525 APR
-533 TAATSWSRT
+533 TAASTSRT
-542 MPG
+542 APASTQTSQAPANPVKRLWNRIFN

>member
-1 MTHRMLEI
+1 MHRMLEI

-106 ARALDIIRQLAGG
+106 SRALDIIRQLAGG

-216 TVLNHVQMPL
+216 TVLNHLQMPL

-233 AGYQPL
+233 APYQPL
-239 LDRMLAKLPDE
+239 LDRMLAKQPDE
-250 RFASCREL
+250 RFGNCREL

-268 DMDQTRIAPAVIIEA
+268 DMDQTRIAPAAFIEA
-283 KPSRRRRRS
+283 PTRRRHRR
-292 GRGLGRWAAISA
+292 RGIGRWAVIGA
-304 AVVATVAVLGFG
+304 ALIVTVAALAAG
-316 GYQWWQYSRISDFLG
+316 GYQWLQYSRINDYLT
-331 RAESRLAVGQLTAP
+331 RAEARLDEGQLTAP

-351 YYFRQALRLD
+351 YYYRQALRLD
-361 ADNPEALDG
+361 SDNVEALDG
-370 LRRVL
+370 IRRVL
-375 DARIAEAL
+375 DARIAQAL
-383 ELAAQRLASDQLLEP
+383 ELAAQRLANDQLLQP

-412 WLPEHQAAR
+412 WLPENEVAR
-421 EGLTRVSER
+421 NGLVQVSER
-430 YVQLAESAY
+430 YVELAEAAY
-439 AQREFALALEY
+439 GRREFALALEY

-457 APQYA
+457 TPDYA
-462 PRRPTRRPRKRRPT
+462 PLLALHDAHAQRVAKARAPRPVKRT
-476 RSNACGTG
+476 TA
-484 SSTSNHGR
+484 STS
-492 SLGSRPIASLLRVIQ
+492 
-507 RCSGFISSTTGRA
+507 RA
-520 PSGWP
+520 APT
-525 MNVSPSAR
+525 N
-533 TAATSWSRT
+533 TQTSQAPANPVKRLWNRIFNQ
-542 MPG
+542 

>member
-1 MTHRMLEI
+1 MHRMLEI

-106 ARALDIIRQLAGG
+106 SRALDIIRQLAGG
-119 LAVVHD
+119 LAVVHN

-216 TVLNHVQMPL
+216 TVLNHLQMPL

-233 AGYQPL
+233 APYQPL
-239 LDRMLAKLPDE
+239 LDRMLAKQPDE
-250 RFASCREL
+250 RFGNCREL

-268 DMDQTRIAPAVIIEA
+268 DMDQTRIAPAAFIEA
-283 KPSRRRRRS
+283 PTRRRRRR
-292 GRGLGRWAAISA
+292 RGIGRWAVIGA
-304 AVVATVAVLGFG
+304 ALIVTVAALAAG
-316 GYQWWQYSRISDFLG
+316 GYQWLQYSRINDYLT
-331 RAESRLAVGQLTAP
+331 RAEARLDEGQLTAP

-351 YYFRQALRLD
+351 YYYRQALRLD
-361 ADNPEALDG
+361 SDNVEALDG
-370 LRRVL
+370 IRRVL
-375 DARIAEAL
+375 DARIAQAL
-383 ELAAQRLASDQLLEP
+383 ELAAQRLANDQLLQP

-412 WLPEHQAAR
+412 WLPENEVAR
-421 EGLTRVSER
+421 NGLVQVSER
-430 YVQLAESAY
+430 YVELAEAAY
-439 AQREFALALEY
+439 GRREFALALEY

-457 APQYA
+457 TPDYA
-462 PRRPTRRPRKRRPT
+462 PLLALHDAHAQRVAKARAPRPVKRT
-476 RSNACGTG
+476 TA
-484 SSTSNHGR
+484 STS
-492 SLGSRPIASLLRVIQ
+492 
-507 RCSGFISSTTGRA
+507 RA
-520 PSGWP
+520 APT
-525 MNVSPSAR
+525 N
-533 TAATSWSRT
+533 TQTSQAPANPVKRLWNRIFNQ
-542 MPG
+542 

>member
-1 MTHRMLEI
+1 MHRMLEI

-106 ARALDIIRQLAGG
+106 SRALDIIRQLAGG

-216 TVLNHVQMPL
+216 TVLNHLQMPL

-233 AGYQPL
+233 APYQPL
-239 LDRMLAKLPDE
+239 LDRMLAKQPDE
-250 RFASCREL
+250 RFGNCREL

-268 DMDQTRIAPAVIIEA
+268 DMDQTRIAPAAFIEA
-283 KPSRRRRRS
+283 PTRRRRRR
-292 GRGLGRWAAISA
+292 RGIGRWAVIGA
-304 AVVATVAVLGFG
+304 ALIVTVAALAAG
-316 GYQWWQYSRISDFLG
+316 GYQWLQYSRINDYLT
-331 RAESRLAVGQLTAP
+331 RAEARLDEGQLTAP

-351 YYFRQALRLD
+351 YYYRQALRLD
-361 ADNPEALDG
+361 SDNVEALDG
-370 LRRVL
+370 IRRVL
-375 DARIAEAL
+375 DARIAQAL
-383 ELAAQRLASDQLLEP
+383 ELAAQRLANDQLLQP
-398 AEDSAVH
+398 AEDSAMH

-412 WLPEHQAAR
+412 WLPENEVAR
-421 EGLTRVSER
+421 NGLVQVSER
-430 YVQLAESAY
+430 YVELAEAAY
-439 AQREFALALEY
+439 GRREFALALEY

-457 APQYA
+457 TPDYA
-462 PRRPTRRPRKRRPT
+462 PLLALHDAHAQRVAKARAPRPVKRT
-476 RSNACGTG
+476 TA
-484 SSTSNHGR
+484 STS
-492 SLGSRPIASLLRVIQ
+492 
-507 RCSGFISSTTGRA
+507 RA
-520 PSGWP
+520 APT
-525 MNVSPSAR
+525 N
-533 TAATSWSRT
+533 TQTSQAPANPVKRLWNRIFNQ
-542 MPG
+542 

>member
-1 MTHRMLEI
+1 MHRMLEI

-37 VAVKVLLR
+37 VALKVLLR
-45 TEDAAFTERFIQEG
+45 KEDAAFTERFIQEG

-106 ARALDIIRQLAGG
+106 SRALDIIRQLAGG

-216 TVLNHVQMPL
+216 TVLNHLQMPL

-233 AGYQPL
+233 APYQPL
-239 LDRMLAKLPDE
+239 LDRMLAKQPDE
-250 RFASCREL
+250 RFGNCREL

-268 DMDQTRIAPAVIIEA
+268 DMDQTRIAPAAFIEA
-283 KPSRRRRRS
+283 PTRRRRRR
-292 GRGLGRWAAISA
+292 RGIGRWAVIGA
-304 AVVATVAVLGFG
+304 ALIVTVAALAAG
-316 GYQWWQYSRISDFLG
+316 GYQWLQYSRINDYLT
-331 RAESRLAVGQLTAP
+331 RAEARLDEGQLTAP

-351 YYFRQALRLD
+351 YYYRQALRLD
-361 ADNPEALDG
+361 SDNVEALDG
-370 LRRVL
+370 IRRVL
-375 DARIAEAL
+375 DARIAQAL
-383 ELAAQRLASDQLLEP
+383 ELAAQRLANDQLLQP

-412 WLPEHQAAR
+412 WLPENEVAR
-421 EGLTRVSER
+421 NGLVQVSER
-430 YVQLAESAY
+430 YVELAEAAY
-439 AQREFALALEY
+439 GRREFALALEY

-457 APQYA
+457 TPDYA
-462 PRRPTRRPRKRRPT
+462 PLLALHDAHAQRVAKARAPRPVKRT
-476 RSNACGTG
+476 TA
-484 SSTSNHGR
+484 STS
-492 SLGSRPIASLLRVIQ
+492 
-507 RCSGFISSTTGRA
+507 RA
-520 PSGWP
+520 APT
-525 MNVSPSAR
+525 N
-533 TAATSWSRT
+533 TQTSQAPANPVKRLWNRIFNQ
-542 MPG
+542 

>member
-85 LAMEYLGGG
+85 LAMEYIGGG

-106 ARALDIIRQLAGG
+106 SRALDIIRQLAGG

-148 TDFGVAKAVELDNEL
+148 TDFGVAKSVELDNEL

-216 TVLNHVQMPL
+216 TVLNHLQMPIPL
-226 PQLPPAL
+226 LPPAL
-233 AGYQPL
+233 APYQPL
-239 LDRMLAKLPDE
+239 LDRMLAKQPAE

-268 DMDQTRIAPAVIIEA
+268 DMDQTRIAPALLMEPQA
-283 KPSRRRRRS
+283 QPRRRRQR
-292 GRGLGRWAAISA
+292 RAVGRWATVA
-304 AVVATVAVLGFG
+304 AVLALAIGALGVG
-316 GYQWWQYSRISDFLG
+316 GYQWFQYSQISGFLT
-331 RAESRLAVGQLTAP
+331 RAESRLGEGQLTAP
-345 AFDNAD
+345 AYDNAD

-361 ADNPEALDG
+361 ADNADALDG

-375 DARIAEAL
+375 DARIAQAL
-383 ELAAQRLASDQLLEP
+383 KLAAQRLADDQLLEP

-412 WLPEHQAAR
+412 WLPEHQVAR
-421 EGLTRVSER
+421 DGLARVSER
-430 YVQLAESAY
+430 YVELAEAAY
-439 AQREFALALEY
+439 GRREYALALEY
-450 IQQGLEA
+450 IEQGLEA
-457 APQYA
+457 SPAYA
-462 PRRPTRRPRKRRPT
+462 P
-476 RSNACGTG
+476 
-484 SSTSNHGR
+484 
-492 SLGSRPIASLLRVIQ
+492 LLALHDAHAQRVAKA
-507 RCSGFISSTTGRA
+507 RA
-520 PSGWP
+520 PRP
-525 MNVSPSAR
+525 VPR
-533 TAATSWSRT
+533 TAASSSRT
-542 MPG
+542 PPATTQTSQAPANPVKRLWNRIFN